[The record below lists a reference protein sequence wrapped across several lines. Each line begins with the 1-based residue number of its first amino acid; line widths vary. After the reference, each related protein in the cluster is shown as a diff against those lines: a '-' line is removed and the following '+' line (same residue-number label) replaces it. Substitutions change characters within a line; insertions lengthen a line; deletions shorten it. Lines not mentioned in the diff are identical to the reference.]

1 MESPVGPGA
10 APVTSTGIF
19 RELELLDITDEDTE
33 VGEAGD
39 NDL

>member
-1 MESPVGPGA
+1 MSN
-10 APVTSTGIF
+10 GIF
-19 RELELLDITDEDTE
+19 RELELLDITDEETE